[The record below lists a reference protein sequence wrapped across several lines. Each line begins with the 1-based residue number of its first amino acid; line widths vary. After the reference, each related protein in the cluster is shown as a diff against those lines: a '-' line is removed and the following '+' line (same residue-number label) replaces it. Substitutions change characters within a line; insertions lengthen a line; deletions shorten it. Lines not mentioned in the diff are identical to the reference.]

1 MNQPPKITKENA
13 KQVMMQEIQES
24 GINPQ
29 NFVQLG
35 DMAEKAIKQ
44 KEFYPMVVDAA
55 IKFGIAE
62 PGDLGGQID
71 YRNLAILAAF
81 GKVAQEMSGQPG
93 MMQ

>member
-1 MNQPPKITKENA
+1 MNDQMTPEQAKEIMV
-13 KQVMMQEIQES
+13 KEIQDS

-29 NFVQLG
+29 SFVQLG
-35 DMAEKAIKQ
+35 DMARKAIKQ

-62 PGDLGGQID
+62 PGDLGGEIN
-71 YRNLAILAAF
+71 YKHLATMVAF